1 MSFSS
6 GCAAQEQQLIVN
18 SSMSE
23 YGCITNTRTFAE
35 TTALYQPDMTGVFSG
50 GLVYEYAQEENNY
63 GLVNIN
69 GNSVSPVGSQMTDLE
84 NALAGVQDPSNGGGY
99 TTDNGPQD
107 CPPQGDNW
115 DTSPYSG
122 SQLPAFPSG
131 AAKYMRDG
139 AGKGPGLGGSGSQE
153 AGTGDVGTAGPGA
166 GSVTATYGSGPTG
179 GSTSGSSSAS
189 SSSAAAIPLV
199 LIHSDLRPMM
209 ACGIV
214 AALSFSIGAV
224 LL

>member
-1 MSFSS
+1 
-6 GCAAQEQQLIVN
+6 
-18 SSMSE
+18 MSE

-35 TTALYQPDMTGVFSG
+35 TTALYQTDMTGVFSG

-63 GLVNIN
+63 GLVEIS
-69 GNSVSPVGSQMTDLE
+69 GSSVSEVGSQMDDLE
-84 NALAGVQDPSNGGGY
+84 KALAGVQDPSDGGGY
-99 TTDNGPQD
+99 STDNGPQD

-122 SQLPAFPSG
+122 TQLPAMPTG
-131 AAKYMRDG
+131 AAKYMQNG

-153 AGTGDVGTAGPGA
+153 AGTGEVGTAGAGA

-179 GSTSGSSSAS
+179 GSGSGSSSGSDGAS
-189 SSSAAAIPLV
+189 SSSAAAVPLMMA
-199 LIHSDLRPMM
+199 HSDLRPVM

-214 AALSFSIGAV
+214 GVLCFAFGAL